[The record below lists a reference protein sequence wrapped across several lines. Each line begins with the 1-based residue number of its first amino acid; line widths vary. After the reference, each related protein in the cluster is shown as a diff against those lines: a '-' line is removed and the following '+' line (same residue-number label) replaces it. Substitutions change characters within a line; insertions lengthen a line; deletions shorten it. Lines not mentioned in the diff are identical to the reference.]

1 MNIMHRPPSATTLV
15 CQLIFA
21 VVFFLH
27 TGTVIAERLNP
38 AEIVKLWIQVYPKDM
53 KSAAAITTQEF
64 RNGQTS
70 ADWIAS
76 KEEMLKDLEFHY
88 LGGKII
94 SEKLEGDVHEVH
106 FHAHLS
112 TVLGDQTQEE
122 VYLLRKQADGGW
134 LIESIEVEDEHF
146 HDPAM

>member
-1 MNIMHRPPSATTLV
+1 MNTMHRIPFATTLV

-21 VVFFLH
+21 VVLILQS
-27 TGTVIAERLNP
+27 GTVTAERLSP

-53 KSAAAITTQEF
+53 KSAAAITTQGF
-64 RNGQTS
+64 REGQTS

-76 KEEMLKDLEFHY
+76 KEEALNDLDFHY

-94 SEKLEGDVHEVH
+94 SEKLEGEVSEIH

-122 VYLLRKQADGGW
+122 VYRLRKQADGGW

-146 HDPAM
+146 HNPAR

>member
-1 MNIMHRPPSATTLV
+1 MKIMHRIPSATTIV
-15 CQLIFA
+15 CQLIFGI
-21 VVFFLH
+21 VFFLH
-27 TGTVIAERLNP
+27 TGPVTAERLSP

-53 KSAAAITTQEF
+53 KSAAAITTQGF

-70 ADWIAS
+70 AEWIAS
-76 KEEMLKDLEFHY
+76 KEEALKDLEFHY

-94 SEKLEGDVHEVH
+94 SEKLEGEVSEIH

-122 VYLLRKQADGGW
+122 VYRLRKQADGGW
-134 LIESIEVEDEHF
+134 LIQSIEVEDEHF
-146 HDPAM
+146 HNPAK

>member
-1 MNIMHRPPSATTLV
+1 MNLMHRIPSPTTFV
-15 CQLIFA
+15 SQLFLA
-21 VVFFLH
+21 VVLMLPS
-27 TGTVIAERLNP
+27 GPAIAERLSP

-53 KSAAAITTQEF
+53 KSAAAITTPGF
-64 RNGQTS
+64 RDGQTS

-94 SEKLEGDVHEVH
+94 SEKLEGEVSEVH
-106 FHAHLS
+106 FHAHLH
-112 TVLGDQTQEE
+112 TVVGDQTQEE
-122 VYLLRKQADGGW
+122 VYRLRKQADGGW

-146 HDPAM
+146 HNPAK

>member
-1 MNIMHRPPSATTLV
+1 MNTMHRIPSSTTLV
-15 CQLIFA
+15 CQFIFA
-21 VVFFLH
+21 IVMILH
-27 TGTVIAERLNP
+27 AGTVTAERLSP
-38 AEIVKLWIQVYPKDM
+38 AEIIKLWIQVYPKDM
-53 KSAAAITTQEF
+53 KSAAAITTSGF

-94 SEKLEGDVHEVH
+94 SEKPEGDVYEVH

-112 TVLGDQTQEE
+112 TVMGDQTQEE
-122 VYLLRKQADGGW
+122 VYRLRKQADGGW

-146 HDPAM
+146 HDPAK

>member
-1 MNIMHRPPSATTLV
+1 MNTMYRTPSVTTLV
-15 CQLIFA
+15 WKLIFA
-21 VVFFLH
+21 IALLLP
-27 TGTVIAERLNP
+27 TGTVIAERLSP
-38 AEIVKLWIQVYPKDM
+38 AEIIKLWIQVYPKDM
-53 KSAAAITTQEF
+53 KSAAAITTQGF

-76 KEEMLKDLEFHY
+76 KEEMLKALEFHY

-94 SEKLEGDVHEVH
+94 SEKSEGDVYEVH

-112 TVLGDQTQEE
+112 TVMGDQTQEE
-122 VYLLRKQADGGW
+122 VYRLRKQADGGW

-146 HDPAM
+146 HNPAK